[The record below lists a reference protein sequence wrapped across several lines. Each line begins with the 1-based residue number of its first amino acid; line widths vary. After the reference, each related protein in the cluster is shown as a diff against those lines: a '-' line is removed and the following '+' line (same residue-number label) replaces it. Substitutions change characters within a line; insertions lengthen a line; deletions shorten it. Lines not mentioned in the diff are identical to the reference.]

1 MTAVNQKNAPWGL
14 ARISHRP
21 KLTFATFNRYDYEQ
35 KAGEGVDV
43 YVLDS
48 GVSENHQD
56 FEGRASW
63 GTNAT
68 GDDENI
74 DGNGLGTHLA
84 GIVAGRKHGVAKQA
98 RIIAVKVAYANGEVD
113 PKALIKGLEW
123 TVEQATASGQPSVA
137 LIGGAWMGGKDAD
150 VDEAVDAA
158 ANAGLFVVV
167 PAGDNNDDA
176 LIRSPSGA
184 SGAFTVGASTLTDER
199 WYGSGHGP
207 AVNVFA
213 PGENVLSTYI
223 GNAQSTATLSGT
235 AQAAAHVAYLAA
247 YLLSTSAEVTP
258 ATVRDA
264 ITVLATRDALAN
276 IPDGTSNLLAFNN
289 VSPS

>member
-14 ARISHRP
+14 ARLSHRP
-21 KLTFATFNRYDYEQ
+21 KLTFGTFNRYDYEE

-48 GVSENHQD
+48 GVSETHQD

-63 GTNAT
+63 GTNVT
-68 GDDENI
+68 GDGENI

-84 GIVAGRKHGVAKQA
+84 GIVAGRKHGVAKRA
-98 RIIAVKVAYANGEVD
+98 KIIAVKVAYTNGEVD
-113 PKALIKGLEW
+113 PKALIKGLER
-123 TVEQATASGQPSVA
+123 TVEQAKASGQPSVA
-137 LIGGAWMGGKDAD
+137 LIGGAWMGKLAD
-150 VDEAVDAA
+150 VDEVIDAA

-176 LIRSPSGA
+176 LHRSPSGA
-184 SGAFTVGASTLTDER
+184 SGAFTVGACTLTDER
-199 WYGSGHGP
+199 WYASGHGP

-213 PGENVLSTYI
+213 PGENILSTYI

-235 AQAAAHVAYLAA
+235 AQAAAHVAGLAA

-264 ITVLATRDALAN
+264 ITVLATRDALAD

-289 VSPS
+289 TSPS

>member
-21 KLTFATFNRYDYEQ
+21 KLTFATFNRFDFEE

-48 GVSENHQD
+48 GVSESYQD

-84 GIVAGRKHGVAKQA
+84 GIVAGCKHGVAKRA
-98 RIIAVKVAYANGEVD
+98 GIIAVKVVYANREVA

-123 TVEQATASGQPSVA
+123 TVEQAKGSGRPSVA
-137 LIGGAWMGGKDAD
+137 LIGDVWMGKLAD

-167 PAGDNNDDA
+167 PAGDNKDDA
-176 LIRSPSGA
+176 PDTGLPGSRVVRS
-184 SGAFTVGASTLTDER
+184 D
-199 WYGSGHGP
+199 
-207 AVNVFA
+207 
-213 PGENVLSTYI
+213 
-223 GNAQSTATLSGT
+223 
-235 AQAAAHVAYLAA
+235 
-247 YLLSTSAEVTP
+247 
-258 ATVRDA
+258 
-264 ITVLATRDALAN
+264 
-276 IPDGTSNLLAFNN
+276 
-289 VSPS
+289 VSPAHPPQRSSCTRRCRRYGRKI

>member
-1 MTAVNQKNAPWGL
+1 MTAANQKHAPWGL

-21 KLTFATFNRYDYEQ
+21 KLTFGTFNRYDYEE

-48 GVSENHQD
+48 GVSEDHED

-68 GDDENI
+68 GDDENT

-84 GIVAGRKHGVAKQA
+84 GIVAGRKHGVAKKA
-98 RIIAVKVAYANGEVD
+98 RVIAVKVAYANGEVD

-123 TVEQATASGQPSVA
+123 TLEQAKASGRPSVA
-137 LIGGAWMGGKDAD
+137 LIGGAWMGKNAD

-158 ANAGLFVVV
+158 ANGGLFVVV

-176 LIRSPSGA
+176 LTHSPSGA
-184 SGAFTVGASTLTDER
+184 SGAFTVGASTLADER

-207 AVNVFA
+207 GVNVFA

-223 GNAQSTATLSGT
+223 GSDRMTATLSGT
-235 AQAAAHVAYLAA
+235 AQAAAHVAGLAA
-247 YLLSTSAEVTP
+247 YLLSTSTEVTP